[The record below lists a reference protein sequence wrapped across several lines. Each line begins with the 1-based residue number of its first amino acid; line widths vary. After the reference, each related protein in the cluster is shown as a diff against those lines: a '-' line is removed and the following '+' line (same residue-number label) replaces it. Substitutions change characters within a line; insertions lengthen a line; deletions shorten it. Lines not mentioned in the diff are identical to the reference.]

1 MSAEGRVTLER
12 RKGTQSLARF
22 PAAAG
27 EMASTMSLKTNSD
40 ASAARLTAGLKP
52 LLDELAAERD
62 ALVKAG
68 RRNLALGAKVTASAT
83 RDPRFPPE
91 KVIDNQTAEYPA
103 DGRLDYTLGIT
114 WSSNRTAG
122 YGQGRDSLLANRD
135 AFPLYVRPTYWLL
148 PEETPGWVE
157 LELAAPATVSMVR
170 LLNTSN
176 AGLNDFAAHA
186 VRVELFDPS
195 RKLLAARDVM
205 FGKAF
210 DRPFKQAFAEPK
222 WFSRY
227 ARTFEGMLDPGLTV
241 PFGDGWKE
249 VVFDAAKD
257 AAYVRVS
264 ITKYWGIGGGLNE
277 VQVYGK

>member
-1 MSAEGRVTLER
+1 
-12 RKGTQSLARF
+12 
-22 PAAAG
+22 
-27 EMASTMSLKTNSD
+27 
-40 ASAARLTAGLKP
+40 
-52 LLDELAAERD
+52 
-62 ALVKAG
+62 
-68 RRNLALGAKVTASAT
+68 
-83 RDPRFPPE
+83 
-91 KVIDNQTAEYPA
+91 
-103 DGRLDYTLGIT
+103 
-114 WSSNRTAG
+114 
-122 YGQGRDSLLANRD
+122 
-135 AFPLYVRPTYWLL
+135 
-148 PEETPGWVE
+148 
-157 LELAAPATVSMVR
+157 MVR

-227 ARTFEGMLDPGLTV
+227 TRTFEGMLDPGLTV